1 MNNLSKSIWGVL
13 LIILGLVLGL
23 NALDITDINLFFD
36 GWWTFFIIIPSFINL
51 FNEKEDK
58 TGNLIGLSIGIGLL
72 LASQNIIRFDLI
84 FKLIIPFI
92 LIIIGLSFLFGN
104 NIKKKITEKVKNTN
118 NDDLENIVAIF
129 SEQRIEKG
137 TEQFKGAN
145 LDVVFGGITLDLRNA
160 KLDKE
165 TIIKASSIFGGIDI
179 LLPDDVNV
187 ELKTTPI
194 FGSVSN
200 KLRNNKDNKKTIYID
215 AFCLFGG
222 VDIK

>member
-51 FNEKEDK
+51 FNEKDDK

-84 FKLIIPFI
+84 FKLIVPFI
-92 LIIIGLSFLFGN
+92 LIMIGLSFLFSN

-118 NDDLENIVAIF
+118 NDDLENIVSIF
-129 SEQRIEKG
+129 SEQKIEKG

-179 LLPDDVNV
+179 LLSDDVNV
-187 ELKTTPI
+187 ELKVTPI
-194 FGSVSN
+194 FGGVSN

-215 AFCLFGG
+215 VFCLFGG